1 MVPVLD
7 GRLVSPDSLIPLV
20 RQRVLY
26 LPHTEGADALI
37 RSYLVEA
44 AIVFC
49 KESALVHMERHFD
62 NVLEGQTVS
71 FAMASSINRGARQY
85 VREPQVTG
93 SVLHRITADG
103 IILTPGR
110 HYHAQSAESIRFL
123 EPLSNVCIVGAIEPL
138 PAATLIPSA
147 LVEDYAHELA
157 CGAAYLLQM
166 LPARPWTN
174 HQLAQINR
182 GTFYD
187 GIRAAYRF
195 RIEQTESAR
204 VHNPVR
210 KREFF

>member
-1 MVPVLD
+1 MPVLD
-7 GRLVSPDSLIPLV
+7 SRLVSPDTLIPLV
-20 RQRVLY
+20 RQRVLH

-37 RSYLVEA
+37 HSYLIEA

-49 KESALVHMERHFD
+49 KESLLVHLERHFD
-62 NVLEGQTVS
+62 SVLQGQTVS
-71 FAMASSINRGARQY
+71 FAMTSSINRQARQN
-85 VREPQVTG
+85 VRVPQVTS
-93 SVLHRITADG
+93 SVLHRITANG

-123 EPLSNVCIVGAIEPL
+123 EPLSSVCIVGAIEPL

-157 CGAAYLLQM
+157 CGAAYLLQQ
-166 LPARPWTN
+166 LPAKSWTN
-174 HQLAQINR
+174 HELAQLNR
-182 GTFYD
+182 RKFYD
-187 GIRAAYRF
+187 GIRSAYRF

-210 KREFF
+210 KRDFF

>member
-20 RQRVLY
+20 RQRVLH

-49 KESALVHMERHFD
+49 KESALIHMERHFD
-62 NVLEGQTVS
+62 SVLEGQTVS

-93 SVLHRITADG
+93 SVLHRITADC

-157 CGAAYLLQM
+157 CGAAYLLQL

-174 HQLAQINR
+174 HELAQLNR

>member
-20 RQRVLY
+20 RQRVLH

-49 KESALVHMERHFD
+49 KESALIHMERHFD
-62 NVLEGQTVS
+62 SVLEGQTVS

-138 PAATLIPSA
+138 PAAILIPSA

-157 CGAAYLLQM
+157 CGAAYLLQL

-174 HQLAQINR
+174 HELAQLNR

>member
-20 RQRVLY
+20 RQRVLH

-157 CGAAYLLQM
+157 CGAAYLLQL

-174 HQLAQINR
+174 HELAQLNR

>member
-7 GRLVSPDSLIPLV
+7 SRLVSPDTLIPLV
-20 RQRVLY
+20 RQRVLH

-37 RSYLVEA
+37 HSYLIEA

-49 KESALVHMERHFD
+49 KESLLVHLERHFD
-62 NVLEGQTVS
+62 SVLQGQTVS
-71 FAMASSINRGARQY
+71 FAMTSSINRQARQN
-85 VREPQVTG
+85 VRVPQVTS
-93 SVLHRITADG
+93 SVLHRITANG

-123 EPLSNVCIVGAIEPL
+123 EPLSSVCIVGAIEPL

-157 CGAAYLLQM
+157 CGAAYLLQQ
-166 LPARPWTN
+166 LPAKSWTN
-174 HQLAQINR
+174 HELAQLNR
-182 GTFYD
+182 RKFYD
-187 GIRAAYRF
+187 GIRSAYRF

-210 KREFF
+210 KRDFF

>member
-20 RQRVLY
+20 RQRVLH

>member
-7 GRLVSPDSLIPLV
+7 SRLVSPDTLIPLV
-20 RQRVLY
+20 RQRVLH

-37 RSYLVEA
+37 HSYLIEA
-44 AIVFC
+44 AIIFC
-49 KESALVHMERHFD
+49 KESLLVHLERHFD
-62 NVLEGQTVS
+62 SVLQGQTVS
-71 FAMASSINRGARQY
+71 FAMTSSINRQARQN
-85 VREPQVTG
+85 VRVPQVTS
-93 SVLHRITADG
+93 SVLHRITANG

-123 EPLSNVCIVGAIEPL
+123 EPLSSVCIVGAIEPL

-157 CGAAYLLQM
+157 CGAAYLLQQ
-166 LPARPWTN
+166 LPAKSWTN
-174 HQLAQINR
+174 HELAQLNR
-182 GTFYD
+182 RKFYD
-187 GIRAAYRF
+187 GIRSAYRF

-210 KREFF
+210 KRDFF